1 MALDVGNADIA
12 SVYLSSVAPNTGAAF
27 LQARAATV
35 TAQTDV
41 NVLMLQ
47 RKDFDA
53 LLGPLQQ
60 LLDAQ
65 AATYHTSPAKSG
77 PAAAITK
84 VTTASG
90 LKGTAK
96 VPQRWILSSKC
107 MQPSNMPQAA
117 CLKRS
122 CADVSGTIPC
132 INP

>member
-65 AATYHTSPAKSG
+65 AATYHTSPAKAG
-77 PAAAITK
+77 PVAAITK
-84 VTTASG
+84 VSAASG
-90 LKGTAK
+90 WDGSAA
-96 VPQRWILSSKC
+96 VPEKLSLC
-107 MQPSNMPQAA
+107 RNYMQSSTST
-117 CLKRS
+117 C
-122 CADVSGTIPC
+122 VS
-132 INP
+132 